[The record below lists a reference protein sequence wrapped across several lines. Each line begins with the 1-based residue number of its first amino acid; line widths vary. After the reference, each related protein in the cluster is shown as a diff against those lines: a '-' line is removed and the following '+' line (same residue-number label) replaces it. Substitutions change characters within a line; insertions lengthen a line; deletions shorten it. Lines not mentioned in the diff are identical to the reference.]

1 MKNLRFLSITTI
13 LVLVLTGAI
22 GIGKASAQAVCSPAT
37 TISVPFV
44 KDGAGTF
51 CYQASSMC
59 YAINSWSMTSLQIN
73 GNNYTNMWVSGP
85 TIPALNGVFTITYNA
100 GQFGHFEITGP
111 CSGGATAT
119 LTPTSGASRTPTK
132 VMTVSTTP
140 ALTATR
146 TPTSGASRTASNGPS
161 RTPTRTSTPSLTP
174 TRTNTHLPI
183 TVTPTPQG
191 QGISLKV
198 QYMPG
203 NTNAST
209 TAIQPKIRIVNIGSV
224 SVPLR
229 DIGVQYWYTWNG
241 TQPHDFTQETVTCI
255 STTIPGGCASL
266 TETDVVPLNPARIG
280 ADSMMVNT
288 FQMMPGTDVI
298 APGQSYDIQY
308 RITKNDASLYNQAD
322 DYSFYAS
329 FTTYTDW
336 PKITIFHQVL
346 QPSLIWGV
354 EPIVPT
360 PTITPGPSPTA
371 TLPGGIC
378 SPVTATIAAP
388 FVHDGPITACW
399 KTNDVGIGI
408 NSWNNNIVSV
418 NGMNISNQFVAL
430 ASMPA
435 QIGGYWYISQGCTVA
450 FCHIELD
457 K

>member
-1 MKNLRFLSITTI
+1 MKKYWRFLSLTTI
-13 LVLVLTGAI
+13 LVVFISTII
-22 GIGKASAQAVCSPAT
+22 GVGTASAQTVCGPAT
-37 TISVPFV
+37 PISVPFT
-44 KDGAGTF
+44 KDGPGTF
-51 CYQASSMC
+51 CYQATSMC

-85 TIPALNGVFTITYNA
+85 AIPALNGVYTITYNG

-111 CSGGATAT
+111 CSGGNPTAT
-119 LTPTSGASRTPTK
+119 RTPTQ
-132 VMTVSTTP
+132 MIAVSTTP

-146 TPTSGASRTASNGPS
+146 TRTATNGPS
-161 RTPTRTSTPSLTP
+161 LTRTRTATRTPTLAIPTTPVFTLT
-174 TRTNTHLPI
+174 R
-183 TVTPTPQG
+183 TPTPG

-198 QYMPG
+198 QYRAG

-209 TAIQPKIRIVNIGSV
+209 TAIQPMIRIINTGSV

-241 TQPHDFTQETVTCI
+241 TQPHDFSQETVTCI
-255 STTIPGGCASL
+255 STTIPGGCASVENDL
-266 TETDVVPLNPARIG
+266 VPLNPTRLG
-280 ADSMMVNT
+280 ADSMMVNI
-288 FQMMPGTDVI
+288 FQMMPGTEVI
-298 APGQSYDIQY
+298 APGQSYDIEY
-308 RITKNDASLYNQAD
+308 RITKNDSSLYNQTD
-322 DYSFYAS
+322 DYSFNAS

-399 KTNDVGIGI
+399 KTNNIGVAI
-408 NSWNNNIVSV
+408 NSFNNTNVSV

-430 ASMPA
+430 ANMPP
-435 QIGGYWYISQGCTVA
+435 QINGFWYISQVCTNN
-450 FCHIELD
+450 FCHFELMD
-457 K
+457 H

>member
-1 MKNLRFLSITTI
+1 MKKSRFISGITI
-13 LVLVLTGAI
+13 LVIVLTAAI
-22 GIGKASAQAVCSPAT
+22 GVASTASAQTVCSPAT
-37 TISVPFV
+37 AISVPFS

-51 CYQASSMC
+51 CYQATSMC

-73 GNNYTNMWVSGP
+73 GNNYTNMWISGP
-85 TIPALNGVFTITYNA
+85 SIPTLNGVFTITYNG

-111 CSGGATAT
+111 CSGSATAT
-119 LTPTSGASRTPTK
+119 ITRTPTQ
-132 VMTVSTTP
+132 VIAISTTP

-146 TPTSGASRTASNGPS
+146 TRTATNGPS
-161 RTPTRTSTPSLTP
+161 LTPTRTRTSTPSLTP
-174 TRTNTHLPI
+174 TRTNTPLPI

-209 TAIQPKIRIVNIGSV
+209 TAIQPKIRIVNTGSV
-224 SVPLR
+224 SVPLA

-241 TQPHDFTQETVTCI
+241 TQPHDFSQETITCI

-266 TETDVVPLNPARIG
+266 TESEVVPLNPAHIG
-280 ADSMMVNT
+280 GDTMIVNT
-288 FQMMPGTDVI
+288 FQLIGTAEI
-298 APGQSYDIQY
+298 APGQSYDIEY
-308 RITKNDASLYNQAD
+308 RLTKNDGSLYNQAD
-322 DYSFYAS
+322 DYSFNPS
-329 FTTYTDW
+329 FATYTDW
-336 PKITIFHQVL
+336 PKITLFHQVL
-346 QPSLIWGV
+346 GSLWGV

-388 FVHDGPITACW
+388 FSHDGPITACW

-408 NSWNNNIVSV
+408 NSWNNTLVSV

-435 QIGGYWYISQGCTVA
+435 QIGGYWYISQSCTFT